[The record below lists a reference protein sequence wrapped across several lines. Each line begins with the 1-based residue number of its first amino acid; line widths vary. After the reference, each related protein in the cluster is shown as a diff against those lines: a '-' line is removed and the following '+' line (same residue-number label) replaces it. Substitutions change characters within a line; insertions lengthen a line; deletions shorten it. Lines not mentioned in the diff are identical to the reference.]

1 MYQPLDGP
9 SAQTKLTSVGT
20 ITPVEVKVGSNPLT
34 DRAVITMQPTGNMKV
49 YFSDGGAAPSAA
61 TVLANGLDHYKNAKE
76 SYEAGDQQKVYILAA
91 TGTIDV
97 VIVERA

>member
-9 SAQTKLTSVGT
+9 AAQTKLTSVGT
-20 ITPVEVKVGSNPLT
+20 ATPIEVKAGATALQERQV
-34 DRAVITMQPTGNMKV
+34 VTMQPSGNMKV
-49 YFSDGGAAPSAA
+49 YFSSGSVPSAA
-61 TVLANGLDHYKNAKE
+61 TVLADGLDHYKNTKE
-76 SYEAGDQQKVYILAA
+76 TYEAGESQKIYVLAS